1 MEITM
6 NILLV
11 AEQMLILFA
20 MMFTGYLIFRL
31 HWVTE
36 DTTSR
41 LSSLVVNVFNPFLTI
56 SSVFGKSISS
66 TGNAFWENLILVG
79 LFYLILFLTG
89 LFLMVVLRPDSTQS
103 PIFRLLTL
111 LPNCGFMGIPV
122 VSALLGTEYII
133 YVAIYMLAY
142 NIILYTYGIYL
153 VSRSNPEAQSIEK
166 EKPASLF
173 KKLRPILCNPG
184 VISAI
189 IALVFFFGN
198 VPVPEGVQKF
208 CNYMGNPCVPLSMML
223 IGCSLAA
230 SHIPS
235 MLRNIRI
242 YGFILVKMLAL
253 PILCSFFT
261 SLLPFDDSILR
272 LFLIMLS
279 MPAGSMVVLVTE
291 EYGGQTDCAASGVVL
306 STLASIVTIPIVS
319 LFY

>member
-1 MEITM
+1 M

-89 LFLMVVLRPDSTQS
+89 LFLIIVLRPDSTQS

-142 NIILYTYGIYL
+142 NIILYTYGIFL
-153 VSRSNPEAQSIEK
+153 VARSAPDTQDTESERQGY
-166 EKPASLF
+166 
-173 KKLRPILCNPG
+173 KKLRLILCNPG
-184 VISAI
+184 VVSAI

-198 VPVPEGVQKF
+198 VPVPEGVQTF

-235 MLRNIRI
+235 MLKNIRI

-261 SLLPFDDSILR
+261 SLLPFDDNILR

-291 EYGGQTDCAASGVVL
+291 EYGGQTECAASGVVL

>member
-1 MEITM
+1 M

-36 DTTSR
+36 EAAAR

-66 TGNAFWENLILVG
+66 TGFTFWENLILVG

-89 LFLMVVLRPDSTQS
+89 LFLIVILRPDSTQA

-122 VSALLGTEYII
+122 VSALLGTDYVI

-142 NIILYTYGIYL
+142 NIILYTYGIFL
-153 VSRSNPEAQSIEK
+153 VDRSNPQPQMTKK
-166 EKPASLF
+166 EKQRTRY
-173 KKLRPILCNPG
+173 KKLRL
-184 VISAI
+184 
-189 IALVFFFGN
+189 
-198 VPVPEGVQKF
+198 
-208 CNYMGNPCVPLSMML
+208 
-223 IGCSLAA
+223 
-230 SHIPS
+230 
-235 MLRNIRI
+235 
-242 YGFILVKMLAL
+242 
-253 PILCSFFT
+253 ILCSFLT
-261 SLLPFDDSILR
+261 SLLPFDDNILR

-291 EYGGQTDCAASGVVL
+291 EYGGQTECAASGVVL

>member
-1 MEITM
+1 M

-36 DTTSR
+36 EAAAR

-66 TGNAFWENLILVG
+66 TGFTFWENLILVG

-89 LFLMVVLRPDSTQS
+89 LFLIVILRPDSTQA

-122 VSALLGTEYII
+122 VSALLGTDYVI

-142 NIILYTYGIYL
+142 NIILYTYGIFL
-153 VSRSNPEAQSIEK
+153 VDRSNPQPQMTKK
-166 EKPASLF
+166 EKQRTRY
-173 KKLRPILCNPG
+173 KKLRLILCNPG
-184 VISAI
+184 VISAA
-189 IALVFFFGN
+189 IALIFFFGN

-208 CNYMGNPCVPLSMML
+208 CEYMGNPCVPLSMLL

-235 MLRNIRI
+235 MLKNIRL

-253 PILCSFFT
+253 PILCSFLT
-261 SLLPFDDSILR
+261 SLLPFDDNILR

-291 EYGGQTDCAASGVVL
+291 EYGGQTECAASGVVL